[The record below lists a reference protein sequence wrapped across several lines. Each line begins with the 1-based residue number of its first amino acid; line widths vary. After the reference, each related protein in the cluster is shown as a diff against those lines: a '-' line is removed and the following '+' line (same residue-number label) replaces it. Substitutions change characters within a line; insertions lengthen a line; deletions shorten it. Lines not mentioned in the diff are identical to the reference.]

1 MLIILQ
7 IVLLSTK
14 LESDFILRGK
24 EFTVKEK
31 DGILQDNIKKEYVK
45 RGYLNEEFRIFYLE
59 DIAPQEIEYHYHDFD
74 KILVFFKGNIT
85 YTIEGKSYELI
96 PGDIILVPQGDTHKI
111 ESEQASLYTR
121 LVIYLS
127 PGFLSSI
134 EEGGRNLRECFLQ
147 VKERYSHVIR
157 IYDKG
162 MGELPVLAEQ
172 MRNIVSRS
180 GNEEFSA
187 LYQKTLLLQFLIA
200 LHRKMTEESVY
211 FVSTSQCNKKIVEI
225 IRYLNYHLTEE
236 ISIDGLSERFF
247 ISKYHMMRQFKEET
261 GYTIGNYINQK
272 RLLYARELLKQGEPV
287 TKVYL
292 DSGFKDH
299 STFVRAYKQMFHEVP
314 SKRGIL

>member
-1 MLIILQ
+1 M
-7 IVLLSTK
+7 
-14 LESDFILRGK
+14 
-24 EFTVKEK
+24 K
-31 DGILQDNIKKEYVK
+31 DKVEVRPSNGKKEYEK

-74 KILVFFKGNIT
+74 KILILFKGNIT

-111 ESEQASLYTR
+111 ESEPESLYSR

-127 PGFLSSI
+127 PGYLTSV
-134 EEGGRNLRECFLQ
+134 EENSRNLRECFLQ
-147 VKERYSHVIR
+147 VKERYSNVVR
-157 IYDKG
+157 VSEKG
-162 MGELPVLAEQ
+162 IEELAALAARMKQILCHGKEDD
-172 MRNIVSRS
+172 
-180 GNEEFSA
+180 FYT
-187 LYQKTLLLQFLIA
+187 LYQKTYLLQFLIA
-200 LHRKMTEESVY
+200 LNRKMSDETLH

-236 ISIDGLSERFF
+236 ISIDGLSELFY

-272 RLLYARELLKQGEPV
+272 RLLYARELLKQGEAV

>member
-1 MLIILQ
+1 MLL
-7 IVLLSTK
+7 K
-14 LESDFILRGK
+14 DK
-24 EFTVKEK
+24 EGICQNNEK
-31 DGILQDNIKKEYVK
+31 REYEK

-111 ESEQASLYTR
+111 ESEKESLYTR

-127 PGFLSSI
+127 PGYLSSV
-134 EEGGRNLRECFLQ
+134 EENGKNLRECFLQ
-147 VKERYSHVIR
+147 VKKRYSNVVR
-157 IYDKG
+157 INEKG
-162 MGELPVLAEQ
+162 MEELSALASRMKQ
-172 MRNIVSRS
+172 MLCHDERN
-180 GNEEFSA
+180 EFHT
-187 LYQKTLLLQFLIA
+187 LYQKTFLLQFLIA
-200 LHRKMTEESVY
+200 LNRKMSDESLH

-272 RLLYARELLKQGEPV
+272 RLLYARELLKQGETV